1 MLKKVQKLKAKK
13 RDRLPTVGSSKV
25 NKGLIKSPFNLDKN
39 MKLALSIG
47 ERLAALKI
55 FDDFKGN
62 LSTLAVL
69 IDDVKLFTITEEE
82 WKKAELVK
90 TPVKDGQETW
100 NWKENEPKEIEM
112 QKESLA
118 YLLAKI
124 KEKSDDG
131 EMTLADISLM
141 SLEKKLK

>member
-1 MLKKVQKLKAKK
+1 MVIKKITKK
-13 RDRLPTVGSSKV
+13 RKEVHQTDTSH
-25 NKGLIKSPFNLDKN
+25 NLIKSPFNIYKT
-39 MKLALSIG
+39 MKVVLNLG
-47 ERLAALKI
+47 ERIAALKI

-69 IDDVKLFTITEEE
+69 IDDVKLFTVSEDE

-90 TPVKDGQETW
+90 TPTKEGQETW
-100 NWKENEPKEIEM
+100 SWKENVEKEIEI

-118 YLLAKI
+118 YLVAKI
-124 KEKSDDG
+124 KEKSDAG
-131 EMTLADISLM
+131 EITLADIPLM